1 MRKITAIMTLA
12 LGAALLSAPSAE
24 AFPVK
29 AAPPGTV
36 YPDPG
41 VTDDVIKIG
50 LFGPMSGPAV
60 AYGADNIRLATAWF
74 DMINKSGGVWGRK
87 IEYVVEDDKCSA
99 NDTVAAVKKLVEEDK
114 VFMLFGGSCS
124 AAVVSV
130 REYVERAKI
139 PLVTLNASADGLA
152 IPPSPYIT
160 TALPLSQHAV
170 GGSAIDFAV
179 RHFKA
184 KRIAYIRHNDA
195 YGLWNTEAAELQLKK
210 TDAQIVAMESID
222 PGITDITA
230 PMLKVRAA
238 RPDVVLLLTYARP
251 STLAVKKAYELGVT
265 VPIILTANGA
275 SDLKALYDNVGA
287 PDAFKNLYYQ
297 DTINDVPRGP
307 AQKWLYDMWAA
318 KYPDIA
324 AQPGHPTDY
333 FSNSAGSFQMVTY
346 GLMMVGPVPTRENFT
361 KATANMWFLT
371 GSLAG
376 PVDLTTNDRMGN
388 KSSIFLKFDGKSRVL
403 TPGQWTSEWRYQ
415 PPAN

>member
-1 MRKITAIMTLA
+1 MKNLI
-12 LGAALLSAPSAE
+12 AALTFAVAATGMFNAPAN
-24 AFPVK
+24 AFGVK
-29 AAPPGTV
+29 AAPPGV
-36 YPDPG
+36 AYPDPG
-41 VTDDVIKIG
+41 VTDDTIKIG
-50 LFGPMSGPAV
+50 LFAPMSGPAV

-87 IEYVVEDDKCSA
+87 IEYIVEDDKCSA

-124 AAVVSV
+124 AAVVAV

-152 IPPSPYIT
+152 LPPSPYIT

-179 RHFKA
+179 RHLKA

-195 YGLWNTEAAELQLKK
+195 YGQWNTDAAELQLKK

-222 PGITDITA
+222 AAITDISA

-238 RPDVVLLLTYARP
+238 RPDAVLLLTYARP
-251 STLAVKKAYELGVT
+251 SALAIRKAHEFGIT
-265 VPIILTANGA
+265 APIVLTANGA
-275 SDLKALYDNVGA
+275 ADLRALYDNVA
-287 PDAFKNLYYQ
+287 TPEAFKNLYYQ

-307 AQKWLYDMWAA
+307 GQKWLYDMWAA
-318 KYPDIA
+318 KYPDLA
-324 AQPGHPTDY
+324 KQPGHPTDY

-346 GLMMVGPVPTRENFT
+346 GLMMSGPVPTRESFT

-376 PVDLTTNDRMGN
+376 PIDLTTMDRMGN
-388 KSSIFLKFDGKSRVL
+388 KSSIFLKFDGKERTLV
-403 TPGQWTSEWRYQ
+403 PGQWTSDWRYT
-415 PPAN
+415 PPN